1 MDKRKRIIEGMLTF
15 LCAMVP
21 VVIIITFV
29 VLAWQ
34 NNSKINSEAYKEN
47 KKLFE
52 SYFDLEVICEKG
64 ARQICYDKNTNVLY
78 YKFHVV
84 DFYDITPILNSDG
97 TPKLYEEE

>member
-1 MDKRKRIIEGMLTF
+1 MDKIKRIIEGMLTF
-15 LCAMVP
+15 LCTMVP

-52 SYFDLEVICEKG
+52 SYFDLEVLCEKG
-64 ARQICYDKNTNVLY
+64 GRQICYDKNTNVLY
-78 YKFHVV
+78 YQKSGNSW
-84 DFYDITPILNSDG
+84 YDLTPILNSDG
-97 TPKLYEEE
+97 TPKLYEE